1 MEVNTELEF
10 LGVILGASAI
20 MVSLAVILVGTAV
33 ISRFGRKED

>member
-10 LGVILGASAI
+10 LGVILGASMI
-20 MVSLAVILVGTAV
+20 MISLAVILVGTAV